1 MLVNKIE
8 EVPTEPVNTMQVR
21 LWAIVLAGGQGTRLR
36 ALTRH
41 LYGEDRPKQFAVLA
55 GSRSMLRQTLDRV
68 RLQISLE
75 RTLLVS
81 LRDQSKYLEAE
92 FAGSPT
98 PRMLMQP
105 QDRGTA
111 PAILLAAH
119 RIHRWDPEATVAV
132 FPSDHFILDE
142 KTFMDHVVDVASAVG
157 GQPRRIVLLGAQPTG
172 PETEYG
178 WIEPGEPLGHTKLG
192 PLLGVRR
199 FWEKPSEETVRD
211 CLARGCLWNT
221 FVFVAKVSVLIDAG
235 RNLLPE
241 LHDLFTRV
249 APFADTENEAR
260 AIEQAYAKAS
270 DANFS
275 NVIFAQC
282 PSSLAVSKLPELTWC
297 DWGTPERV
305 IRSLRQAG
313 ISSPWLEKEKES
325 TQLARTSGP
334 FIQDLFSSSGSANG
348 NGAIGGGD
356 QARTIT
362 GKRGNMA
369 KKLQARE
376 QQGQM
381 VGQATKKKIQT
392 LLPAS
397 FRSHMRASI
406 RESLLAFE
414 SLCDEAV
421 KALEEKPRK
430 KSRERDKKRS
440 RRDSSIAGQE
450 IR

>member
-1 MLVNKIE
+1 ME
-8 EVPTEPVNTMQVR
+8 EVILVSDIEVARTEPAAKKQGEIWSM
-21 LWAIVLAGGQGTRLR
+21 VLAGGQGTRLR

-41 LYGEDRPKQFAVLA
+41 LYGQERPKQFAVLA

-142 KTFMDHVVDVASAVG
+142 KTFMNHVVDVASAVG

-178 WIEPGEPLGHTKLG
+178 WIEPGEPLGRTKLG

-199 FWEKPSEETVRD
+199 FWEKPSAETARD

-221 FVFVAKVSVLIDAG
+221 FVFIAKASTLIDAG

-241 LHDLFTRV
+241 LHDLFTEI
-249 APFADTENEAR
+249 APFADTESEAR
-260 AIEQAYAKAS
+260 AIEKAYAKAS

-275 NVIFAQC
+275 NLILARR

-305 IRSLRQAG
+305 VRSLREAK
-313 ISSPWLEKEKES
+313 ISPPWIEKEKEIA
-325 TQLARTSGP
+325 QLARTNTT
-334 FIQDLFSSSGSANG
+334 FTRDLFVSCGSGNSNGAVGGSAQAQILTSSKGG
-348 NGAIGGGD
+348 NV
-356 QARTIT
+356 AR
-362 GKRGNMA
+362 
-369 KKLQARE
+369 KLQVRE
-376 QQGQM
+376 RQRQL
-381 VGQATKKKIQT
+381 VGRATRKKVQA

-397 FRSHMRASI
+397 FRLHLKASI

-414 SLCDEAV
+414 SLFDEAA
-421 KALEEKPRK
+421 KALEKEPQKKPRA
-430 KSRERDKKRS
+430 REKKRITVEQF
-440 RRDSSIAGQE
+440 DA
-450 IR
+450 